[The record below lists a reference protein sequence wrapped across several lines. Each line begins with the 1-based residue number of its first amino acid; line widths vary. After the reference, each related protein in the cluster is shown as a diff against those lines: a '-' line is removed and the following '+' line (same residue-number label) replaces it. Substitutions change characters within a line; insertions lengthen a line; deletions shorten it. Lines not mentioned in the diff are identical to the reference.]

1 MFDLASAPPRQR
13 LLKLLPKVREAPIS
27 CIAASSHRDR
37 DRSPT
42 HPVQIRA
49 YSRTMHAF
57 ACSASEAINWQLPS
71 CDPVEREKRGY
82 GPHAGVASRAAPLL
96 PAPRRHARVSI
107 NRPSTFEALSS
118 QTIRS
123 YVALTIPRAV
133 AAMFARLETASVAG
147 WMQSLG
153 GNILHRIFQFGVSL
167 MAFFFTLPG
176 WALARASDDGDSSHS
191 LWRRGRNSGPQVVGH
206 HAWHR
211 NWFFRTSSSL
221 RARLYLA
228 VRHGA
233 RRPFSRW
240 GAPRLPFVLAL
251 TGIFGGSRQQ
261 SSVGIFGGPVVT
273 ACVLTIWRER
283 ACSRVESV
291 LDMRRLR
298 RASIDLSRLRI
309 SC

>member
-1 MFDLASAPPRQR
+1 MRPI
-13 LLKLLPKVREAPIS
+13 KLPKVREAPIS

-167 MAFFFTLPG
+167 MAFFSLFRDG
-176 WALARASDDGDSSHS
+176 RWLAR
-191 LWRRGRNSGPQVVGH
+191 
-206 HAWHR
+206 
-211 NWFFRTSSSL
+211 RTTET
-221 RARLYLA
+221 
-228 VRHGA
+228 VHIVFGGA
-233 RRPFSRW
+233 
-240 GAPRLPFVLAL
+240 GETLAL
-251 TGIFGGSRQQ
+251 RMLDTMRGIVTGSFAQVLLCGRGYIWLFVTVPGDHFP
-261 SSVGIFGGPVVT
+261 VG
-273 ACVLTIWRER
+273 ER
-283 ACSRVESV
+283 LVF
-291 LDMRRLR
+291 
-298 RASIDLSRLRI
+298 LSY
-309 SC
+309 